1 MYSMVVVLPYACSD
15 VVLVRGD
22 VVHAGPRVTQA
33 VMDAGFEKSNMSE
46 HGMPCNVRV
55 HAYLADVK
63 SRDVID
69 FRHGADATGVR
80 VHGSRECTTSPV
92 ARMSVTTHDLGCSSS
107 TLDLRKMLANLVE
120 GVPNMRAH
128 ESSESVTIEGSAILD
143 AAEPEQRQT
152 RAYVSRKSGAM

>member
-1 MYSMVVVLPYACSD
+1 
-15 VVLVRGD
+15 
-22 VVHAGPRVTQA
+22 
-33 VMDAGFEKSNMSE
+33 
-46 HGMPCNVRV
+46 MPCNVRV